1 MQCFMI
7 LAIVGTEI
15 KKLKYFT
22 RREIL
27 TKWLVEFVKDNYYAR
42 FHDPSYQR
50 YRERQLRINTRRKIL
65 ARSMELEM

>member
-7 LAIVGTEI
+7 LAIIGTEI

-42 FHDPSYQR
+42 FM
-50 YRERQLRINTRRKIL
+50 IL
-65 ARSMELEM
+65 AIKGTEKDN